1 MLRTTCWFIC
11 LSECIVPHICV
22 FQIKFLG
29 FVSFNRTIVLWTGV
43 FAFSL
48 SVSSAALN
56 FWSVWTNQR
65 LRWKRGPLRT
75 MKNIFLPSK
84 LKKSS
89 KICTKRRPFFGD
101 SFKSQFNF
109 AFYEQ
114 KWADPSLFLFIFVLF
129 HRNSKIN
136 WNSVEAVLGV
146 RTLGHRMVGA
156 GWSTELWQVFL
167 FFSDLI
173 CCLNDFVPNVRDF
186 WWLFLLFKC
195 FALSFH

>member
-1 MLRTTCWFIC
+1 MNDLTSWKYTFESKIC
-11 LSECIVPHICV
+11 LISIVTWTKYFKDHLLIQMPFRMYCPTHLCLTK
-22 FQIKFLG
+22 KFLG
-29 FVSFNRTIVLWTGV
+29 FVSFYRTIVLWTGV

-156 GWSTELWQVFL
+156 GWSTEL
-167 FFSDLI
+167 
-173 CCLNDFVPNVRDF
+173 
-186 WWLFLLFKC
+186 
-195 FALSFH
+195 